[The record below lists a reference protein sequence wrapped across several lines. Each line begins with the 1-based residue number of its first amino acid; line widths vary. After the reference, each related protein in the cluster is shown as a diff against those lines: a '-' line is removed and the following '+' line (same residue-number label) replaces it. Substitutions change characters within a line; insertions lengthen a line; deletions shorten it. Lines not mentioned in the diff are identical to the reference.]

1 MIKFFIFL
9 LFFLLYQ
16 SVSIS
21 KINEIENFN
30 QKYLS
35 NYFSGIV
42 SLKNEETEA
51 SFKFLENSYPIS
63 ETHKNYLKNY
73 LVSLVMN
80 RQVDKAIKKIKDNEV
95 NTEIFLEKEV
105 LLFVDSIKK
114 KNFIKSQSHM
124 TNLEN
129 SPEINDTI
137 SVILYE
143 TLKNYIR
150 VFNTRDSSSYLQK
163 NFGELD
169 EINLIFL
176 NCYLDKNQT
185 IQLFDKFIA
194 SDGTNSRYIYFYI
207 DHLLEKKKLKEASI
221 IANKISDLDS
231 SLLLSQIKYWSKNS
245 EYGEINNL
253 FSCNSEKDLIAEF
266 FYLIASLY
274 SSQGQYF
281 ESNFYLILSDYLN
294 PKFYPNSALLI
305 ENYVD
310 NKRYKLAKKELGKIT
325 KKNLLFDWFKIKKK
339 ASIIEAEEE
348 EEEQNALKF
357 VKKNYEL
364 LNSANA
370 KIKFDM
376 ANILRNFKDYKYSIK
391 IYSDLIEKNNFNNEE
406 FADLYYKRGTCFERM
421 KNYKKAD
428 EDFLNSLKLD
438 PNDAYVLN
446 YLGYSWLERSYKIN
460 EAMKMLQKA
469 YDLMSNDPYI
479 TDSIGW
485 AYFLLKDFKNAK
497 KYLQQAVKLMPYDPI
512 VNDHYGDVLWRLEKK
527 IQARYFWNGALK
539 LDGVDEEMRKK
550 IKNKLVY
557 GL

>member
-150 VFNTRDSSSYLQK
+150 VFKTRDSSSYLQK

-245 EYGEINNL
+245 KYEEINNL

-348 EEEQNALKF
+348 EEQNALKF

-406 FADLYYKRGTCFERM
+406 FADLFYKRGTCFERM

>member
-245 EYGEINNL
+245 EYEEINNL

-348 EEEQNALKF
+348 EEQNALKF

-364 LNSANA
+364 LNSANT

>member
-207 DHLLEKKKLKEASI
+207 DHLLEKKKLKETSI

-231 SLLLSQIKYWSKNS
+231 SLLLTQIKYWSKNS
-245 EYGEINNL
+245 EYEEINNL

-339 ASIIEAEEE
+339 ASIIEAEE

>member
-1 MIKFFIFL
+1 MIKFFTFL

-150 VFNTRDSSSYLQK
+150 VFKTRDSSSYLQK

-245 EYGEINNL
+245 KYEEINNL

-339 ASIIEAEEE
+339 ASIIEAEE

>member
-114 KNFIKSQSHM
+114 KNFIKSRSHM

-245 EYGEINNL
+245 KYEEINNL

-339 ASIIEAEEE
+339 ASIIEAEE

>member
-129 SPEINDTI
+129 SPEINETI

-150 VFNTRDSSSYLQK
+150 VFNSRDSSSYLQK

-169 EINLIFL
+169 EINLVFL

-245 EYGEINNL
+245 KYEEINNL
-253 FSCNSEKDLIAEF
+253 FSCNSEEDLIAEF

-348 EEEQNALKF
+348 EEQNALKF

-364 LNSANA
+364 LKSANA

>member
-80 RQVDKAIKKIKDNEV
+80 RQVDKAIKKIKDNDV

-245 EYGEINNL
+245 EYEEINNL

-339 ASIIEAEEE
+339 ASIIEAE

>member
-150 VFNTRDSSSYLQK
+150 VFNSRDSSSYLQK

-245 EYGEINNL
+245 KYEEINNL

-339 ASIIEAEEE
+339 ASIIEAE

>member
-150 VFNTRDSSSYLQK
+150 VFNSRDSSSYLQK

-245 EYGEINNL
+245 KYEEINNL

-281 ESNFYLILSDYLN
+281 ESNFYLILSYYLN

-339 ASIIEAEEE
+339 ASIIEAE

>member
-150 VFNTRDSSSYLQK
+150 VFNSRDSSSYLQK

-245 EYGEINNL
+245 KYEEINNL

-281 ESNFYLILSDYLN
+281 ESNFYLILSYYLN

-339 ASIIEAEEE
+339 ASIIEAE

-527 IQARYFWNGALK
+527 NTS
-539 LDGVDEEMRKK
+539 K
-550 IKNKLVY
+550 IFLEWSFKTRWCR
-557 GL
+557 

>member
-95 NTEIFLEKEV
+95 NSEVFLEKEV

-137 SVILYE
+137 SLILYE

-150 VFNTRDSSSYLQK
+150 VFKTRDSSSYLQK

-176 NCYLDKNQT
+176 NCYLDKNLT

-245 EYGEINNL
+245 KYEEINNL

-281 ESNFYLILSDYLN
+281 ESNFYLILSYYLN

-339 ASIIEAEEE
+339 ASIIEAEE

>member
-105 LLFVDSIKK
+105 LLFVESIKK
-114 KNFIKSQSHM
+114 KNFIKSQFHM
-124 TNLEN
+124 ANLEN

-245 EYGEINNL
+245 KYEEINNL

-281 ESNFYLILSDYLN
+281 ESNFYLILSYYLN

-339 ASIIEAEEE
+339 ASIIEAEE

>member
-245 EYGEINNL
+245 KYEEINNL

-281 ESNFYLILSDYLN
+281 ESNFYLILSYYLN

-339 ASIIEAEEE
+339 ASIIEAE

-406 FADLYYKRGTCFERM
+406 FADLFYKRGTCFERM

-497 KYLQQAVKLMPYDPI
+497 KYLQQAVK
-512 VNDHYGDVLWRLEKK
+512 
-527 IQARYFWNGALK
+527 
-539 LDGVDEEMRKK
+539 
-550 IKNKLVY
+550 
-557 GL
+557 

>member
-137 SVILYE
+137 SLILYE

-348 EEEQNALKF
+348 EEQNALKF

-364 LNSANA
+364 LKSANA

-539 LDGVDEEMRKK
+539 LDGVDEEMKKK

>member
-80 RQVDKAIKKIKDNEV
+80 RQVDKAIKKIKDNDV

-114 KNFIKSQSHM
+114 KNFIKSQTHM

-245 EYGEINNL
+245 KYEEINNL

-348 EEEQNALKF
+348 EQNALKF

-364 LNSANA
+364 LKSANA

>member
-169 EINLIFL
+169 EINLVFL

-348 EEEQNALKF
+348 EQNALKF

-364 LNSANA
+364 LKSANA

-539 LDGVDEEMRKK
+539 LDGVDEEMKKK

>member
-150 VFNTRDSSSYLQK
+150 VFKTRDSSSYLQK

-245 EYGEINNL
+245 EYKEINNL

-348 EEEQNALKF
+348 EQNALKF

-364 LNSANA
+364 LKSANA

-406 FADLYYKRGTCFERM
+406 FADLFYKRGTCFERM

>member
-245 EYGEINNL
+245 EYEEINNL

-281 ESNFYLILSDYLN
+281 ESNFYLILSYYLN

-339 ASIIEAEEE
+339 ASIIEAEE

-469 YDLMSNDPYI
+469 YDLMSNDPFI

>member
-16 SVSIS
+16 NVSIS

-245 EYGEINNL
+245 KYEEINNL

-281 ESNFYLILSDYLN
+281 ESNFYLILSYYLN

-339 ASIIEAEEE
+339 ASIIEAEE

>member
-245 EYGEINNL
+245 KYEEINNL

-339 ASIIEAEEE
+339 ASIIEAE

-539 LDGVDEEMRKK
+539 LDGVDEEFRKK

>member
-105 LLFVDSIKK
+105 LLFVESIKK
-114 KNFIKSQSHM
+114 KNFIKSQFHM
-124 TNLEN
+124 ANLEN

-150 VFNTRDSSSYLQK
+150 VFNSRDSSSYLQK

-207 DHLLEKKKLKEASI
+207 DHLLEKKKLKETSI

-245 EYGEINNL
+245 KYEEINNL

-339 ASIIEAEEE
+339 ASIIEAEE

>member
-245 EYGEINNL
+245 KYEEINNL

-281 ESNFYLILSDYLN
+281 GINFYLILSDYLN

-339 ASIIEAEEE
+339 ASIIEAEE

>member
-245 EYGEINNL
+245 EYEEINNL

-281 ESNFYLILSDYLN
+281 ESNFYLILSYYLN

-325 KKNLLFDWFKIKKK
+325 KKNLLFNWFKIKKK
-339 ASIIEAEEE
+339 ASIIEAEE

-364 LNSANA
+364 LKSANA

-479 TDSIGW
+479 ADSIGW

>member
-1 MIKFFIFL
+1 MIKFFTFL

-137 SVILYE
+137 SLILYE

-150 VFNTRDSSSYLQK
+150 VFKTRDSSSYLQK

-176 NCYLDKNQT
+176 NCYLNKNLT

-207 DHLLEKKKLKEASI
+207 DHLLEKKKTKR
-221 IANKISDLDS
+221 
-231 SLLLSQIKYWSKNS
+231 
-245 EYGEINNL
+245 GV
-253 FSCNSEKDLIAEF
+253 
-266 FYLIASLY
+266 
-274 SSQGQYF
+274 
-281 ESNFYLILSDYLN
+281 
-294 PKFYPNSALLI
+294 
-305 ENYVD
+305 NYCKQ
-310 NKRYKLAKKELGKIT
+310 NKR
-325 KKNLLFDWFKIKKK
+325 F
-339 ASIIEAEEE
+339 
-348 EEEQNALKF
+348 
-357 VKKNYEL
+357 
-364 LNSANA
+364 
-370 KIKFDM
+370 
-376 ANILRNFKDYKYSIK
+376 R
-391 IYSDLIEKNNFNNEE
+391 
-406 FADLYYKRGTCFERM
+406 
-421 KNYKKAD
+421 
-428 EDFLNSLKLD
+428 
-438 PNDAYVLN
+438 
-446 YLGYSWLERSYKIN
+446 
-460 EAMKMLQKA
+460 
-469 YDLMSNDPYI
+469 
-479 TDSIGW
+479 
-485 AYFLLKDFKNAK
+485 
-497 KYLQQAVKLMPYDPI
+497 
-512 VNDHYGDVLWRLEKK
+512 
-527 IQARYFWNGALK
+527 
-539 LDGVDEEMRKK
+539 
-550 IKNKLVY
+550 
-557 GL
+557 

>member
-114 KNFIKSQSHM
+114 KNFIKSQSHL

-245 EYGEINNL
+245 KYEEINNL

-348 EEEQNALKF
+348 EQNALKF

-364 LNSANA
+364 LKSANA

>member
-245 EYGEINNL
+245 KYEEINNL

-348 EEEQNALKF
+348 EQNALKF

-364 LNSANA
+364 LKSANA